1 MPLQTSFDWRAPT
14 HLVYGPGSIKRLPEL
29 VPNKRCLV
37 VTDSGLKSAGIV
49 DHVCGQ
55 LKRGKI
61 DYVVYDKVVGNPPA
75 RCVRAGHEIYTS
87 EGCDGIIGLG
97 GGSSMDVAKMI
108 GVVAA
113 NGGRIESY
121 VTPVKI
127 EKPIPHLICVPTT
140 YGTGSEVTPFAV
152 VTNKRRKTKDAVV
165 GAKIIPP
172 VGILDAELAV
182 ALPAAVGGST
192 GMDALTHAL
201 ESYINLMATPITEVM
216 ALGAIELIG
225 ENLRLACSNDHELE
239 ATQNMLNASAMAALA
254 FSQTRLGIVHAMSH
268 PVGGHFDVH
277 HGLANAIL
285 LPVVCEYNLTSRLE
299 KFAHIADALGADT
312 DGLTEYEAA
321 NVAIDAILDMN
332 RDVGIPERLS
342 QVGVKAPAIA
352 AMAKDSLLSAN
363 IAVNPRK
370 VDEVG
375 IRQLYKNAL

>member
-1 MPLQTSFDWRAPT
+1 MPLETNFDWRAPT
-14 HLVYGPGSIKRLPEL
+14 HLVYGPGSVSRLPDL

-37 VTDSGLKSAGIV
+37 VTDSGLNAAGIV
-49 DHVCGQ
+49 DHVCGH

-61 DYVVYDKVVGNPPA
+61 EYVIYDQVLGNPPA
-75 RCVRAGHEIYTS
+75 RCVRAGHDLYTA
-87 EGCDGIIGLG
+87 EKCDGLIGLG

-108 GVVAA
+108 GVVAS

-121 VTPVKI
+121 VVPGIV
-127 EKPIPHLICVPTT
+127 EKPLPHLVCVPTT

-152 VTNKRRKTKDAVV
+152 VSNPRRKSKDPVV
-165 GAKIIPP
+165 SGKIVPP

-182 ALPAAVGGST
+182 ALPTGVGGPT

-201 ESYINLMATPITEVM
+201 ESYINLMATPLTEAM

-225 ENLRLACSNDHELE
+225 ENLRLACANDHELE
-239 ATQNMLNASAMAALA
+239 ATQNMLNASTMAAFA

-268 PVGGHFDVH
+268 PVGGHFNVH
-277 HGLANAIL
+277 HGMANAIL
-285 LPVVCEYNLTSRLE
+285 LPVVCEYNLTARLG
-299 KFAHIADALGADT
+299 KFAQMADALGADT
-312 DGLTEYEAA
+312 DGLTDYEAA
-321 NVAIDAILDMN
+321 NAAIDAILDLN
-332 RDVGIPERLS
+332 RDLAIPDRLS
-342 QVGVKAPAIA
+342 LVGVKSTAITS
-352 AMAKDSLLSAN
+352 MAKDTMKSAN

>member
-1 MPLQTSFDWRAPT
+1 MPLKTSFDWRAPT

-29 VPNKRCLV
+29 VPSKRCLV
-37 VTDSGLKSAGIV
+37 VTDSGLKAAGIV
-49 DHVCGQ
+49 DHVCTQ

-75 RCVRAGHEIYTS
+75 RCVRDGNELYTS
-87 EGCDGIIGLG
+87 EKCNGIVGLG

-108 GVVAA
+108 GVLAA

-121 VTPVKI
+121 VAPAEIK
-127 EKPIPHLICVPTT
+127 KSIPHLVCVPTT

-152 VTNKRRKTKDAVV
+152 VTNKRRKTKDPVV
-165 GAKIIPP
+165 GGKIIPS
-172 VGILDAELAV
+172 VGILDAELSV
-182 ALPAAVGGST
+182 ALPAILGGST

-201 ESYINLMATPITEVM
+201 ESYINLLATPITEAV

-225 ENLRLACSNDHELE
+225 ENLRLACANDHELE

-277 HGLANAIL
+277 HGMANAIL
-285 LPVVCEYNLTSRLE
+285 LPVVCEYNLTSRLG
-299 KFAHIADALGADT
+299 KFAQIADALGADT

-321 NVAIDAILDMN
+321 HVAIDTILELN

-342 QVGVKAPAIA
+342 QVGVKAAAVA
-352 AMAKDSLLSAN
+352 AMAKDSMLSAN

-370 VDEVG
+370 VDEIG